1 MSENA
6 EPEPSAALEVSF
18 KGAMSIID
26 PIERV
31 LEEARSKY
39 TNVVFDLTTTKGDKD
54 ARRARAEIVS
64 IRTSADKAYAEWNKP
79 ILAEQR
85 LAREKV
91 AYIKDEIEKL
101 ERPIDEQ
108 IKADEARREAE
119 RQAKAAAEVAR
130 VKVIRDRIAVIAGL
144 PTAVLDMSSQEIADV
159 ISDLKAAPLTEERFA
174 EFLQEATDLV
184 GQMLEKLEAL
194 RQSAASREERELAI
208 VAAQRQLEEERR
220 AQEAAAAAERDRL
233 AAEAAAIEEARR
245 RQEEA
250 SRTAQILAEE
260 QARRIA
266 EKAARDAADA
276 AAQLKAQQDAF
287 AAEREEA
294 ERVLREDQERV
305 RAEREAIRKERE
317 EQEAAARAAATPSPA
332 QEAVAARQG
341 DVEAVKS
348 EEAPAATPAERETV
362 ALQLSYR
369 PTDREL
375 VRVIA
380 DFFSEGEITA
390 LGWLKSIN
398 YEELEEELFGIP
410 F

>member
-6 EPEPSAALEVSF
+6 EPERSAALEVSF

-39 TNVVFDLTTTKGDKD
+39 TNVVFDLTTTKGDKE
-54 ARRARAEIVS
+54 ARRARADIVS

-91 AYIKDEIEKL
+91 AYIKEEVEKL

-119 RQAKAAAEVAR
+119 RQAKAAAEAAR

-144 PTAVLDMSSQEIADV
+144 PTAVVDMSSQEIADV
-159 ISDLKAAPLTEERFA
+159 ICDLKAAPLTEERFA
-174 EFLQEATDLV
+174 EFLQEAVDLV

-194 RQSAASREERELAI
+194 RESAHSREERELAI
-208 VAAQRQLEEERR
+208 AVAQQQLEEERR
-220 AQEAAAAAERDRL
+220 AQEVAAAAERERL

-294 ERVLREDQERV
+294 ERVLREEQERV
-305 RAEREAIRKERE
+305 RIEREAIRKERE
-317 EQEAAARAAATPSPA
+317 EQESAARAAAAPSPA
-332 QEAVAARQG
+332 PAEVTARQNDVAA
-341 DVEAVKS
+341 S
-348 EEAPAATPAERETV
+348 EPEETPAEAPAKQEPVARQPSGRPA
-362 ALQLSYR
+362 
-369 PTDREL
+369 DREL

-380 DFFSEGEITA
+380 NTYSVDEITA
-390 LGWLKSIN
+390 FCWLKSIN
-398 YEELEEELFGIP
+398 HEELEVELFEVPI
-410 F
+410 